1 MEKKKTLL
9 CLEICCSLL
18 FFCRCLHF
26 KKSTSFHN
34 ENKKS
39 QYEMNIKV
47 PTPSNMS
54 LISRP
59 NLKCKIYLFTI
70 KRKCSQIITFTPF
83 LKYYGTFFWL
93 LNIRKA
99 IKYLLKVT
107 HNHKLF
113 MVLCRTPLCINDTEL
128 NPYKCE
134 YLQSY
139 SGT

>member
-1 MEKKKTLL
+1 ML
-9 CLEICCSLL
+9 SYNVYS
-18 FFCRCLHF
+18 FF
-26 KKSTSFHN
+26 
-34 ENKKS
+34 
-39 QYEMNIKV
+39 KV
-47 PTPSNMS
+47 
-54 LISRP
+54 LWYI
-59 NLKCKIYLFTI
+59 
-70 KRKCSQIITFTPF
+70 F
-83 LKYYGTFFWL
+83 L
-93 LNIRKA
+93 A

>member
-1 MEKKKTLL
+1 MQPLLNKCYSFELITIIIYSVLDYLWKWESPVLNKYGKKKTLL

-26 KKSTSFHN
+26 KKSTSFHI

-59 NLKCKIYLFTI
+59 NPKCKIYLFTI

-83 LKYYGTFFWL
+83 WSIMVHFSG
-93 LNIRKA
+93 
-99 IKYLLKVT
+99 
-107 HNHKLF
+107 HKLS
-113 MVLCRTPLCINDTEL
+113 P
-128 NPYKCE
+128 
-134 YLQSY
+134 
-139 SGT
+139 